1 MVNISCLPLCL
12 RSLSYFFSPSLRLD
26 YSSSACLLGHVGTS
40 GHRVASYTTKQVL
53 EDKIIVIW
61 RCDRR
66 GKHGSVSVPADDG
79 DHGCTA
85 SQIPAVPLHCL
96 KCARYSEKSFCGTP
110 SKFSLIL
117 RIRNQLP
124 AVSLE
129 ARRPLPFQRNRSKV
143 LCTQENT

>member
-1 MVNISCLPLCL
+1 MLNIPCSPLCL
-12 RSLSYFFSPSLRLD
+12 RSLSCFFSPSLRLD

-40 GHRVASYTTKQVL
+40 AHRVASNTTKQVL

-66 GKHGSVSVPADDG
+66 GKHGSVSVPADEG

-85 SQIPAVPLHCL
+85 SQIPAVLLH
-96 KCARYSEKSFCGTP
+96 RYSEKSFYGTP

-129 ARRPLPFQRNRSKV
+129 ARRPLPFQRHRSIV